1 LADERLAEAVSLVE
15 DARLQFRTVDRAS
28 ERVDRADVEV
38 PRAEPSREPRALVL
52 ER

>member
-1 LADERLAEAVSLVE
+1 LLE

-28 ERVDRADVEV
+28 QRVPDRVDVEI
-38 PRAEPSREPRALVL
+38 PRGERTREPRALVL